1 MARDRGGNP
10 SPPEQVIS
18 IIGPGMKV
26 VGDCEADGAIRVE
39 GAVQGN
45 IRAGKSVVI
54 GKKGVVDGDIFTQDA
69 VIAGTI
75 RGTIRAE
82 SRLELQ
88 GTSRIDGEIIA
99 TRLQLEEG
107 AVLNGT
113 VQMSDGNGFPT
124 SAKSE
129 QESGALD
136 EAPS

>member
-1 MARDRGGNP
+1 
-10 SPPEQVIS
+10 
-18 IIGPGMKV
+18 MKV
-26 VGDCEADGAIRVE
+26 VGDCEADGAVRVE

-54 GKKGVVDGDIFTQDA
+54 GKNGVVDGDILTQDA
-69 VIAGTI
+69 VVAGTI

-99 TRLQLEEG
+99 ARLQLEEG

-113 VQMSDGNGFPT
+113 VQMSDGNGLPSPVT
-124 SAKSE
+124 RGE
-129 QESGALD
+129 ESPESNGSL
-136 EAPS
+136 S